1 MNVGMPMSMRK
12 GLQVPRP
19 ITKIIIRKNYHLA
32 MRRRPTGLIGRSG
45 TLDNNI

>member
-12 GLQVPRP
+12 GLPPPKP
-19 ITKIIIRKNYHLA
+19 ITKIIIRKNHYLA
-32 MRRRPTGLIGRSG
+32 MRRRLTGLIGRSG